1 MNDLTPNVVV
11 ENPTVRRWAQIILSV
26 VGIVLSSA
34 LVLDSQMPGVDWS
47 SWINPSYALYGFLAA
62 TFGLAVISPNIPR
75 HSASEV
81 KATQTAAV
89 QEISGESYKG

>member
-26 VGIVLSSA
+26 VGIFLSSA

-62 TFGLAVISPNIPR
+62 TFGLAVISPNIPH
-75 HSASEV
+75 HSAGEV
-81 KATQTAAV
+81 KTTETV
-89 QEISGESYKG
+89 TVKEISGESYKG

>member
-26 VGIVLSSA
+26 VGIFLSSA

-62 TFGLAVISPNIPR
+62 TFGLAVVSPNIPR
-75 HSASEV
+75 HSAAEV
-81 KATQTAAV
+81 KTTQTAAV

>member
-1 MNDLTPNVVV
+1 MADLTPNVVV
-11 ENPTVRRWAQIILSV
+11 ENPTVRRWAQVILSV

-34 LVLDSQMPGVDWS
+34 LVLDSQMPDVDWS

-75 HSASEV
+75 HSAPEV
-81 KATQTAAV
+81 KPTETVVV
-89 QEISGESYKG
+89 QEVTADSYRG